1 MTGRRILKLSSIYG
15 QKGTNREEQLDVS
28 QTSSSRTTEFANTGI
43 AHESLFLTEW
53 SQFIYYSFRAAVQ
66 DLSSKE

>member
-1 MTGRRILKLSSIYG
+1 MFPRRQVQGLL
-15 QKGTNREEQLDVS
+15 R
-28 QTSSSRTTEFANTGI
+28 FANTGI